1 MNKIYKC
8 KDCNIN
14 LIKNKSIGVIGYGIQ
29 GRAQALNLRDS
40 GCSVIIG
47 NNEDEYKTQAQ
58 KDGFIVKDILSVI
71 KESDIIF
78 LLIPDESHK
87 NIFNEF
93 ITPFSKKDQ
102 LYIVAHGY
110 SLKYKK
116 YSYPSHINIGMIAP
130 RAPGEPIRTSY
141 LNNEGV
147 PCFVDAVYDY
157 TGNTLDLLLALG
169 QAIGFS
175 KSGMLHISY
184 KEETEL
190 DLFIEHFIGPLFIG
204 AVEKS
209 LQVLINEGY
218 SPLASSLELYTSG
231 ERGFMWSVY
240 ARDGLYKALH
250 NNASPTCKFGIST
263 YINETITPEIENQMK
278 KVISSIKDGS
288 FASKLDIEEK
298 NNYPQVTEFF
308 NSKKKALITNIEKEI
323 QNSLGKFTQNE

>member
-8 KDCNIN
+8 KDCNLD
-14 LIKNKSIGVIGYGIQ
+14 LIKDKSIGVIGYGIQ

-40 GCSVIIG
+40 GCYVIIG
-47 NNEDEYKTQAQ
+47 NNEDKYKTQAQ
-58 KDGFIVKDILSVI
+58 EDGFIVKDILSVI
-71 KESDIIF
+71 KKSDIIF

-93 ITPFSKKDQ
+93 ITPFAKKDQ
-102 LYIVAHGY
+102 LFIVAHGY

-116 YSYPSHINIGMIAP
+116 YTYPPYINIGMLAP

-147 PCFVDAVYDY
+147 PCFLDVVHDS

-175 KSGMLHISY
+175 KSGILPISY
-184 KEETEL
+184 EEETEL

-204 AVEKS
+204 AIEKS
-209 LQVLINEGY
+209 LKLLINKGY

-250 NNASPTCKFGIST
+250 NNASPTCKFGISS
-263 YINETITPEIENQMK
+263 YMNETITPEI
-278 KVISSIKDGS
+278 
-288 FASKLDIEEK
+288 
-298 NNYPQVTEFF
+298 
-308 NSKKKALITNIEKEI
+308 
-323 QNSLGKFTQNE
+323 

>member
-1 MNKIYKC
+1 MDKIYKC
-8 KDCNIN
+8 KDCDLD
-14 LIKNKSIGVIGYGIQ
+14 LIQDKSIGVIGYGIQ

-47 NNEDEYKTQAQ
+47 NNEDKYKTQAQ

-87 NIFNEF
+87 KIFNEF
-93 ITPFSKKDQ
+93 ITPFAKKDQ
-102 LYIVAHGY
+102 LFIVAHGY

-116 YSYPSHINIGMIAP
+116 YSYPSYINIGMLAP

-141 LNNEGV
+141 LNGEGV
-147 PCFVDAVYDY
+147 PCFVDVVHDY
-157 TGNTLDLLLALG
+157 TKNTLDILLALG
-169 QAIGFS
+169 KAIGFS
-175 KSGMLHISY
+175 RSGMLPISY
-184 KEETEL
+184 EEETEL

-209 LQVLINEGY
+209 LQLLIDKGY

-250 NNASPTCKFGIST
+250 NNASPTCKFGISS
-263 YINETITPEIENQMK
+263 YMDETITPEIKNQME
-278 KVISSIKDGS
+278 KVISAIKDGS
-288 FASKLDIEEK
+288 FATKLDVEEK

-308 NSKKKALITNIEKEI
+308 NSKQKALITNIEKEI
-323 QNSLGKFTQNE
+323 QNSLGNFTHK

>member
-1 MNKIYKC
+1 MDKIYKC
-8 KDCNIN
+8 KDCDLD
-14 LIKNKSIGVIGYGIQ
+14 LIQDKSIGVIGYGIQ

-47 NNEDEYKTQAQ
+47 NNEDKYKTQAQ

-87 NIFNEF
+87 KIFNEF
-93 ITPFSKKDQ
+93 ITPFAKKDQ
-102 LYIVAHGY
+102 LFIVAHGY

-116 YSYPSHINIGMIAP
+116 YSYPSYINIGMLAP

-141 LNNEGV
+141 LNGEGV
-147 PCFVDAVYDY
+147 PCFVDVVHDY
-157 TGNTLDLLLALG
+157 TKNTLDILLALG
-169 QAIGFS
+169 KAIGFS
-175 KSGMLHISY
+175 RSGMLPISY
-184 KEETEL
+184 EEETEL

-209 LQVLINEGY
+209 LQLLIDKGY

-250 NNASPTCKFGIST
+250 NNASPTCKFGISS
-263 YINETITPEIENQMK
+263 YMDETITPEIKNQME
-278 KVISSIKDGS
+278 KVISAIKDGS
-288 FASKLDIEEK
+288 FSTKLDVEEK

-308 NSKKKALITNIEKEI
+308 NSKQKALITNIEKEI
-323 QNSLGKFTQNE
+323 QNSLGNFTHK

>member
-14 LIKNKSIGVIGYGIQ
+14 LIKDKSIGVIGYGIQ

-87 NIFNEF
+87 NIFNKF

-147 PCFVDAVYDY
+147 PCFVDAIYDTYMVYYGSEIPSVLQAMIDQAKA
-157 TGNTLDLLLALG
+157 GNV
-169 QAIGFS
+169 QAGRLVLEH
-175 KSGMLHISY
+175 SG
-184 KEETEL
+184 K
-190 DLFIEHFIGPLFIG
+190 
-204 AVEKS
+204 
-209 LQVLINEGY
+209 LIKNVNITID
-218 SPLASSLELYTSG
+218 SPLDKFL
-231 ERGFMWSVY
+231 
-240 ARDGLYKALH
+240 KAD
-250 NNASPTCKFGIST
+250 ASPVEYVDAEIQDIVDDMPNIQDDVDRVIPKQT
-263 YINETITPEIENQMK
+263 ETHKEQKDREVKDIKKEIGMHKRSVARKKMYKLRKRAEAVGLEPLGKKPSALEKENWLKEIERREND
-278 KVISSIKDGS
+278 ISG
-288 FASKLDIEEK
+288 
-298 NNYPQVTEFF
+298 
-308 NSKKKALITNIEKEI
+308 KE
-323 QNSLGKFTQNE
+323 

>member
-8 KDCNIN
+8 KDCDLD
-14 LIKNKSIGVIGYGIQ
+14 LITNKSIGIIGYGIQ

-47 NNEDEYKTQAQ
+47 NNEDSYKIQAQ
-58 KDGFIVKDILSVI
+58 EDGFIVKDILSVI

-78 LLIPDESHK
+78 LLILDESHK
-87 NIFNEF
+87 SIFNKF
-93 ITPFSKKDQ
+93 ITPFAKKDQ
-102 LYIVAHGY
+102 LFIVAHGY

-116 YSYPSHINIGMIAP
+116 YSYPSYINIGMLAP

-141 LNNEGV
+141 LNDEGV
-147 PCFVDAVYDY
+147 PCFVDVVHDY
-157 TGNTLDLLLALG
+157 TGNTLGILLALG
-169 QAIGFS
+169 KAIGFS
-175 KSGMLHISY
+175 KSGMLPISY
-184 KEETEL
+184 EEETEL

-209 LQVLINEGY
+209 LQLLIDKGY

-250 NNASPTCKFGIST
+250 NNASPTCKFGISS
-263 YINETITPEIENQMK
+263 YIDETITPEIKNQME
-278 KVISSIKDGS
+278 KVISAIKDGS
-288 FASKLDIEEK
+288 FATKLDAEEK

-308 NSKKKALITNIEKEI
+308 NSKQKALITSIEKEI
-323 QNSLGKFTQNE
+323 QNSLGNFSHK

>member
-1 MNKIYKC
+1 MSKIYKC
-8 KDCNIN
+8 KDCNLN
-14 LIKNKSIGVIGYGIQ
+14 LIQDKSIGVIGYGIQ

-47 NNEDEYKTQAQ
+47 NNEDKYKTQAQ
-58 KDGFIVKDILSVI
+58 EDGFTVKDILSVI

-87 NIFNEF
+87 KIFNEF
-93 ITPFSKKDQ
+93 ITPFAKENQ
-102 LYIVAHGY
+102 LFIVAHGY

-116 YSYPSHINIGMIAP
+116 YSYPSYINIGMLAP

-147 PCFVDAVYDY
+147 PCFVDVVHDY
-157 TGNTLDLLLALG
+157 TGNTLDILLALG
-169 QAIGFS
+169 KAIGFS
-175 KSGMLHISY
+175 RSGMLPISY
-184 KEETEL
+184 EEETEL

-209 LQVLINEGY
+209 LQLLIDKGY

-250 NNASPTCKFGIST
+250 NNASPTCKFGISS
-263 YINETITPEIENQMK
+263 YMDETITPEIKNQME
-278 KVISSIKDGS
+278 KVISAIKDGS
-288 FASKLDIEEK
+288 FATKLDVEEK

-308 NSKKKALITNIEKEI
+308 NSKQKALITSIEKEI
-323 QNSLGKFTQNE
+323 QNSLGNFTHK